1 MREKVDVLV
10 GVSEKSVLKTASGVI
25 TGGRTLGG
33 ILLPYLVGVGVLTVP
48 FEGSADRLQYDG
60 GVRYRLTLLQPR
72 VRLNLAL
79 LQQVV
84 LYLSKSN
91 LLFGFVFGLVS
102 VQENGV

>member
-1 MREKVDVLV
+1 MNEKVDVLV
-10 GVSEKSVLKTASGVI
+10 GVSEKSVLKTASGIV
-25 TGGRTLGG
+25 TGRRTPEG

-48 FEGSADRLQYDG
+48 LEDSADRLQYDG
-60 GVRYRLTLLQPR
+60 SVRYRLTLPQPR

-102 VQENGV
+102 VQENRV